1 MASFDDSLG
10 GSTSN
15 SYVSLNEA
23 NSFFEFNVYQSQWDA
38 FSDQQ
43 KQAALV
49 QACFFL
55 ETVDFAGTRCSPSTD
70 DANLPQALSWPRSG
84 ASCDG
89 VEATCAF
96 IPKQVKDAQCLL
108 ALNLATSPD
117 SITGPIGGGGGGA
130 AAGTY
135 VSKNQLGDLVQE
147 FSEYSRD
154 DSTNDCADCSTPEV
168 IAKYPW
174 LKGILACWANISAGD
189 NSKILLRVRS

>member
-1 MASFDDSLG
+1 MASFDSTLG
-10 GSTSN
+10 GSAAN
-15 SYVSLNEA
+15 SYVSLDEA
-23 NSFFEFNVYQSQWDA
+23 NSFFEFNVYQAQWNA
-38 FSDQQ
+38 FTDEQ

-89 VEATCAF
+89 VAASCAF
-96 IPKQVKDAQCLL
+96 IPKEVKNAQCLL

-117 SITGPIGGGGGGA
+117 SITGPIGGGGGA

-147 FSEYSRD
+147 FSEYSRE

-174 LKGILACWANISAGD
+174 LRGILSCWADLSVGG
-189 NSKILLRVRS
+189 SKILLRVRS

>member
-1 MASFDDSLG
+1 MAAFDSTLG
-10 GSTSN
+10 GSAAN
-15 SYVSLNEA
+15 SYVSLDEA
-23 NSFFEFNVYQSQWDA
+23 DSFFEFSVYQTQWEA

-70 DANLPQALSWPRSG
+70 DENLPQALGWPRSG

-89 VEATCAF
+89 VAASCSF
-96 IPKQVKDAQCLL
+96 IPKEVKNAQCLL

-117 SITGPIGGGGGGA
+117 SITGPIGGGGSV

-135 VSKNQLGDLVQE
+135 VKRNKLGDLEQE
-147 FSEYSRD
+147 FAEYSRE

-174 LKGILACWANISAGD
+174 LKGILSCWADLSVGG
-189 NSKILLRVRS
+189 SKILLRVRS